1 MFCSLFLDT
10 KQFVLRLLPQTVE
23 DDDLQQE
30 TVVIN
35 RKNLL
40 ETLTLKLRKLRTP
53 DIGMEYYHVA
63 RKKLIR

>member
-40 ETLTLKLRKLRTP
+40 ETLTLKPQKTENTRHRYGILSCSKEKA
-53 DIGMEYYHVA
+53 D
-63 RKKLIR
+63 